1 MVPPLQSLVKY
12 DNAVLVS
19 SAKEKKVKDKLLKV
33 PLVVSATRRCYMR
46 GAILNV
52 CPTLFLQSG
61 GLLPGEHKT
70 EAPQTEDILNS
81 ILPPRSSSCCMIC
94 PGAATQF

>member
-33 PLVVSATRRCYMR
+33 PLVVSAMRDALQGELFQMSVLLWFCSQVACCQGSTKLKLRR
-46 GAILNV
+46 L
-52 CPTLFLQSG
+52 
-61 GLLPGEHKT
+61 KT
-70 EAPQTEDILNS
+70 S
-81 ILPPRSSSCCMIC
+81 
-94 PGAATQF
+94 